1 MMSPK
6 MQQAIQ
12 FLQLPLMELSQAI
25 DQEIEKNPILEYESD
40 EEEDSVEEKP
50 EPETPEKEID
60 FNEHQFELLRHL
72 DEEYRDHLAES
83 GPYNPKPSA
92 DDLKLRAYLESTL
105 VSEPSL
111 YEHLMAEAREAFS
124 DSKDLE
130 IAEILIGYIDE
141 HGFIKTPLSEIAE
154 CFSKKEKD
162 VARVHAVLRTF
173 DPIGIGSKNVQE
185 ALLAQLSSQN
195 KTDSIAYKLIE
206 SHFED
211 LIHNRLPIL
220 QKKLKISSETLNETI
235 EELKKLEFHPLAS
248 FSHSNAETLIPD
260 IRLVANGDTF
270 TVEINDFN
278 MKPIR
283 INQTYLRLLDDET
296 VPAETKAFIKEK
308 LMSAKWLMK
317 NISAR
322 GETLTRIAN
331 FIGQYQKEFFASPD
345 GTLTPLIMKVV
356 ASELEL
362 HESTI
367 ARAVS
372 NKFIDTPRGIFPIRH
387 FFSKAYTDTEGHDV
401 SSKTICQRIEE
412 LIKNEDKH
420 RPLSDERIS
429 AEIQKEG
436 ITCARRT
443 VAKYRT
449 QLKIGNTQQR
459 RQY

>member
-25 DQEIEKNPILEYESD
+25 DQEIEKNPILEYET
-40 EEEDSVEEKP
+40 EEQEDSVEEKP

-60 FNEHQFELLRHL
+60 FDEHQFELLRHL
-72 DEEYRDHLAES
+72 DEDFRDHLAES
-83 GPYNPKPSA
+83 GPYNPKPNS
-92 DDLKLRAYLESTL
+92 DDLKLRAYLESNL
-105 VSEPSL
+105 LSEPTL

-124 DSKDLE
+124 DLKDLE
-130 IAEILIGYIDE
+130 IAEVLIGYIDE

-185 ALLAQLSSQN
+185 ALLSQLNNQN
-195 KTDSIAYKLIE
+195 KQGSMAYKLIE

-220 QKKLKISSETLNETI
+220 QKKLKISFEALHEII

-248 FSHSNAETLIPD
+248 FAHSDAPTLIPD
-260 IRLVANGDTF
+260 IRLVANGETF
-270 TVEINDFN
+270 SVEINDFN
-278 MKPIR
+278 MKPLR
-283 INQTYLRLLDDET
+283 INRQYLRLLDDET

-308 LMSAKWLMK
+308 LISAKWLMK

-331 FIGQYQKEFFASPD
+331 FIGQYQKEFFASPE
-345 GTLTPLIMKVV
+345 GTLTPLIMKSV
-356 ASELEL
+356 AGELEL

-372 NKFIDTPRGIFPIRH
+372 NKFIDTPRGIFPFRH
-387 FFSKAYTDTEGHDV
+387 FFSKAYIDTEGNDV
-401 SSKTICQRIEE
+401 SSKTICQLIEE

-420 RPLSDERIS
+420 KPLSDELLS
-429 AEIQKEG
+429 AAIQKEG

-443 VAKYRT
+443 VSKYRT